1 MRRTRHSTGGVRK
14 QRNKWIGIWWVEGTK
29 KSKVLGFIKDM
40 SKTKAREEVA
50 RIVALERAKHET
62 DKVWTFGEF
71 VEQVYFPYY
80 SRKWKVSTRDNNVNR
95 IRVHLTSVFEDR
107 ELQSFKRDELQDL
120 LDSKAGTLSFSM
132 VDHLKWDLTQV
143 FNMALAEGRVVRNPA
158 LLLFTPKQAAK
169 PERRVMNIREVQLCF
184 SVLDERER
192 LIAKLAILAG
202 MRPGEIFA
210 LKWGQLAATYAD
222 IRQRVYRGLIDTPK
236 TDQSLRKAALSE
248 GVLAEIEVWR
258 AKALTTRDDD
268 WVFPSERLTPLS
280 KDNCWRRS
288 MLPKLEAVGL
298 GWGSFQVMR
307 RTHATLMNSLGISG
321 KLVADQL
328 GHSLDVNQN
337 VYTQSPVESRL
348 DMVNQLEK
356 SLRVM

>member
-1 MRRTRHSTGGVRK
+1 
-14 QRNKWIGIWWVEGTK
+14 
-29 KSKVLGFIKDM
+29 
-40 SKTKAREEVA
+40 
-50 RIVALERAKHET
+50 
-62 DKVWTFGEF
+62 
-71 VEQVYFPYY
+71 
-80 SRKWKVSTRDNNVNR
+80 
-95 IRVHLTSVFEDR
+95 
-107 ELQSFKRDELQDL
+107 
-120 LDSKAGTLSFSM
+120 M
-132 VDHLKWDLTQV
+132 VDHLKWDLKQI
-143 FNMALAEGRVVRNPA
+143 FDMAIAEGCVVRNPA
-158 LLLFTPKQAAK
+158 LLLFTPKEAAK

-210 LKWGQLAATYAD
+210 LMWGQLLATYAD

-248 GVLAEIEVWR
+248 GVLADVEIWR
-258 AKALTTRDDD
+258 AKAATTRDDA

-288 MLPKLEAVGL
+288 MLPKLEEVGL
-298 GWGSFQVMR
+298 GWANFQVMR
-307 RTHATLMNSLGISG
+307 RTHATLMNALGING

-337 VYTQSPVESRL
+337 VYTQSTVESRL